1 MNEEKPRAWGI
12 RGKRVLITGAT
23 SGIGEVT
30 ARELLRRGARVVMT
44 TRDRAKGERVA
55 SAMRAQVPGA
65 ELELL
70 EGDLSLMRE
79 VKQVAEAYAAR
90 FDRLDVLI
98 NNAGAV
104 FARREVTSEG
114 LERTLATNHLAYF
127 LLTRELLPL
136 LKASAPARVVNVASD
151 AHRRGKLTF
160 DDLQRER
167 GYSGYGVYA
176 QSKLANIL
184 FTRALARRLAGTG
197 VTATCLHPG
206 VVATGFGM
214 NRPGLL
220 KLSLTLVRPFF
231 ISPEAGAKT
240 TLHLATSPEVEGES
254 GGYYAHEKPATP
266 SAAARDDAAAE
277 RLWRE
282 SEALID
288 RALAG

>member
-151 AHRRGKLTF
+151 AHRRGKLPF